1 MKLISKPLILALSVL
16 LLLSC
21 TPMAGT
27 IVQVSRDRYMPS
39 MILPELA
46 EYRGQTMIFDS
57 IVVESKDVHNFYY
70 FSPDREIGYV
80 LLYSPQH
87 MQQPVASFY
96 WYALQKAFLNA
107 GIKVKEGGPLK
118 NAPELR
124 LSINSLTDQD
134 AELTVSLSRNGVLL
148 VQKNIKVSMPMPPT
162 KDIPELEKRS
172 YLFLDKIAVTVLTDP
187 DIKREFFSEKARI
200 A

>member
-1 MKLISKPLILALSVL
+1 MKLIVKLLCLALSL
-16 LLLSC
+16 FLLLSC
-21 TPMAGT
+21 TPVEGT

-39 MILPELA
+39 MILPDLSV
-46 EYRGQTMIFDS
+46 YRGQTMIFDS
-57 IVVESKDVHNFYY
+57 IVVESKDIHNFYY

-80 LLYSPQH
+80 LFYTPQH
-87 MQQPVASFY
+87 MQQPIASFY

-118 NAPELR
+118 NVPQLHIA
-124 LSINSLTDQD
+124 INSLTDQD

-162 KDIPELEKRS
+162 KDVKELEKRS
-172 YLFLDKIAVTVLTDP
+172 YLFLDKIVVTSLTDP
-187 DIKREFFSEKARI
+187 DIKQEFFSEKARI
-200 A
+200 S